1 MFSPDDFKLSVSSLT
16 APDQTIEQLVETA
29 RASGFSG
36 LELVTPAP
44 GVEAHAHGVE
54 PGLAPGGIAEVKKAL
69 ADGGLVISC
78 IATGLTVGGAD
89 TGGGIVIAHAEFVD
103 NLKRCVTLAESL
115 GSGCVRVFG
124 GKLVDPTGELAG
136 AVDAV
141 SDALSEG
148 VAFAEQTSVS
158 VLLETHGDFATT
170 KYVREVVKQVYSD
183 HFGVL
188 WNIVEPVRML
198 ETVEETYDNRAGQV
212 KHVHVQD
219 FRYVDGR
226 TKVETVPLGEGVV
239 PVASCVKYLAH
250 DGYEGYLSVETSLT
264 PPDDVLP
271 QHAQALHQ
279 FITEAFPEPVETE

>member
-1 MFSPDDFKLSVSSLT
+1 MFSPDDFKLSVSSVT
-16 APDQTIEQLVETA
+16 APDQAMPDLVETV

-36 LELVTPAP
+36 VELFVPAP
-44 GVEAHAHGVE
+44 GGEAHAHGVD
-54 PGLAPGGIAEVKKAL
+54 PDLAPGGIAEVKHTL
-69 ADGGLVISC
+69 ADAGLEVSC
-78 IATGLTVGGAD
+78 IATGLTVGGAE
-89 TGGGIVIAHAEFVD
+89 GVGEELVAE
-103 NLKRCVTLAESL
+103 LKRYVTLAESL
-115 GSGCVRVFG
+115 GAKCLRVLG
-124 GKLVDPTGELAG
+124 GDLSVGEGEIAG

-141 SDALSEG
+141 SDALLEAI
-148 VAFAEQTSVS
+148 AFAEQTSVS
-158 VLLETHGDFATT
+158 VLIETCGDFATT
-170 KYVREVVKQVYSD
+170 RYVREVVKQVYSD

-188 WNIVEPVRML
+188 WNIAEPVRML
-198 ETVEETYDNRAGQV
+198 ETVEETYDNLAGQV

-226 TKVETVPLGEGVV
+226 TKVESVPLGEGVI

-271 QHAQALHQ
+271 QHAQAIHQ

>member
-1 MFSPDDFKLSVSSLT
+1 MFSPDDFKLSVSSVT
-16 APDQTIEQLVETA
+16 VPDQAMPDLVETV

-36 LELVTPAP
+36 VELFVPAP
-44 GVEAHAHGVE
+44 GGDAHAHGVE
-54 PGLAPGGIAEVKKAL
+54 PDLAPGGIAEVKHTL
-69 ADGGLVISC
+69 ADAGLEVSC
-78 IATGLTVGGAD
+78 IATGLVVPPSIGGAQ
-89 TGGGIVIAHAEFVD
+89 GGGEELVAE
-103 NLKRCVTLAESL
+103 LKRYVTLAESL
-115 GSGCVRVFG
+115 GAKCLRVLG
-124 GKLVDPTGELAG
+124 GELSAQEGEIAG

-141 SDALSEG
+141 SDALLEAI
-148 VAFAEQTSVS
+148 AFAEQTSVS
-158 VLLETHGDFATT
+158 VLLETCGDFATT
-170 KYVREVVKQVYSD
+170 RYVREVVKQVYSD

-198 ETVEETYDNRAGQV
+198 ETVEETYDNLAGQV

-226 TKVETVPLGEGVV
+226 TKVESVPLGEGVV

-250 DGYEGYLSVETSLT
+250 DGYEGFLSVETSLT
-264 PPDDVLP
+264 PPDNVLP